1 MSPTIS
7 DRIKNITVNGSD
19 GWEVFNKARRM
30 ISNGEKV
37 IELSIGEHDIE
48 VNPYHDLSTKIK
60 IIVKSIKKE

>member
-1 MSPTIS
+1 MSPSAS

-37 IELSIGEHDIE
+37 IELSIGEHDIKT
-48 VNPYHDLSTKIK
+48 STNITDAMHKAL
-60 IIVKSIKKE
+60 